1 MAQQREAP
9 AYQEYAAAMMA
20 RREYRTIS
28 LAARGLLYSLR
39 LECWVN
45 RSVPADPLMLSR
57 VLGFQR
63 DEVESA
69 LNEIMVFLVLDG
81 ENLVF
86 RDLEDYRTHI
96 ASIRQ
101 KQAAGGKKGAEKT
114 NSIRSGSL
122 SGNSS
127 GNSRFG
133 RQGTCESVDQ
143 FNSVQS
149 NPVKPL
155 AMVESPSTSTGEEGG
170 GA

>member
-1 MAQQREAP
+1 MSNPHRI
-9 AYQEYAAAMMA
+9 AA
-20 RREYRTIS
+20 EIHKFS
-28 LAARGLLYSLR
+28 I
-39 LECWVN
+39 N
-45 RSVPADPLMLSR
+45 PADPLMLSR

-69 LNEIMVFLVLDG
+69 LNEIMVFLVRDG

-133 RQGTCESVDQ
+133 RQGTYESVDQ

>member
-69 LNEIMVFLVLDG
+69 LNEIMVFLVRDG

-122 SGNSS
+122 SGNS
-127 GNSRFG
+127 RVG
-133 RQGTCESVDQ
+133 RQGTYESVDQ

>member
-63 DEVESA
+63 DEVEPA
-69 LNEIMVFLVLDG
+69 LNEITVFLVLDG

-122 SGNSS
+122 SGNS
-127 GNSRFG
+127 RVG
-133 RQGTCESVDQ
+133 RQGTYESVDQ

-149 NPVKPL
+149 SPVKTL

-170 GA
+170 GDDF